1 MLVTIMG
8 YCLLQLQ
15 LQLHVVH
22 AWSPTDPTRTASTH
36 TLLSGN
42 RFANRN
48 RGSNSKVQHRSLD
61 TSVCFMADNNNDDVG
76 DGSDSSSTA
85 TITTTTT
92 AATASPLKIPR
103 PRPCYYQIQKGQGQ
117 RLLRRQIQDLVP
129 GQALQA
135 FQVVSEKL
143 DDTKT
148 GPKIFLDVGV
158 GKYRVNSVNNK
169 PVQTEKETDTVTR
182 WSIVTAMVRLGG
194 PNMKPSVARKK
205 ATKIRQKCEFVPE
218 KSSGSGSS
226 GDGASAKSKS
236 GASAKSKSGD
246 GVKSKSAGASTAGL
260 IVYVTRIDT
269 ASVRLEVSVDP
280 EEGIAAAKAA
290 KKKASTSSASSPT
303 LSAPVSS
310 LQAGQELQGTI
321 ERVEDYGCL
330 VKFQGLKRH
339 GLLRIQSVADLYG
352 TYIGKKSGLIEAG
365 LERGAAIKV
374 QVANVAGKR
383 LLLDFTNVT
392 KEQALEE
399 QKEQAEVKAE
409 EAKEKAEKLRQR
421 RELFNRSPEQRK
433 LDAQAAKE
441 AAIAATA
448 AATTSTTELSPEEE
462 AAWAAYASAD
472 SSAEDEEDSDED
484 DDDDDDDDDGY
495 DEDRDIE
502 DALGLGSY

>member
-1 MLVTIMG
+1 MKCKFAQPNTFAMLATMG
-8 YCLLQLQ
+8 CCLLQLQ
-15 LQLHVVH
+15 LQLQLHLAH
-22 AWSPTDPTRTASTH
+22 AWTSTPS
-36 TLLSGN
+36 TSGN
-42 RFANRN
+42 GFANRGIAGT
-48 RGSNSKVQHRSLD
+48 GSHMEVKQRRRLGLEQRPLESSA
-61 TSVCFMADNNNDDVG
+61 CFMAYNNDSDV
-76 DGSDSSSTA
+76 DDDRSDSSA
-85 TITTTTT
+85 ATTTT
-92 AATASPLKIPR
+92 ATATATPTKIAPR
-103 PRPCYYQIQKGQGQ
+103 PRPCYYQIQKGEGQ
-117 RLLRRQIQDLVP
+117 RLLRRQLQDLVP

-143 DDTKT
+143 EGKT
-148 GPKIFLDVGV
+148 GPKVFLDVGV
-158 GKYRVNSVNNK
+158 GKYRVTRNS
-169 PVQTEKETDTVTR
+169 TSTTVTQETVTK

-194 PNMKPSVARKK
+194 PNMKPSVSRKK

-218 KSSGSGSS
+218 KSSGSDSSGSS
-226 GDGASAKSKS
+226 GKSSAS
-236 GASAKSKSGD
+236 
-246 GVKSKSAGASTAGL
+246 GL
-260 IVYVTRIDT
+260 TVYVTRIDT

-448 AATTSTTELSPEEE
+448 AATAAATTSTTELSPEEE